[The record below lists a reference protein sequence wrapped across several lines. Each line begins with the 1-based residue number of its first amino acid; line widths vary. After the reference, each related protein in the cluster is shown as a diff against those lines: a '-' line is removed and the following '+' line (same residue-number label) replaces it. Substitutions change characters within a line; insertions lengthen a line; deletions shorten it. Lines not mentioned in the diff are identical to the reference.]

1 MDDWGADTAVNEA
14 VCRLAAAGR
23 ISATSAQVGGPA
35 WRSGLADLRGLD
47 AARMDVG
54 LHLDFTEHPLDAAQ
68 RRPLAR
74 LIALALARRLDVRAL
89 RREIAAQLDAFE
101 DGLGRPPAHVDGHQH
116 VHQLPQLRDALWAE
130 LQARYGPAAQ
140 RPWLRV
146 SLPPRSRW
154 RDAGGK
160 AAVIGALGGAA
171 LAREARARGWPHSR
185 RLLGIAR
192 FDGDEAR
199 YAAQLQGW
207 LSDAQ
212 DGDVLM
218 CHPAV
223 PRDAATGGD
232 AIVRDAA
239 PTLDALAHARAAE
252 WRVWSGP
259 GLPDRLRQA
268 GVAVCPL
275 QT

>member
-1 MDDWGADTAVNEA
+1 MDATVNEA
-14 VCRLAAAGR
+14 VCRLAEAGR

-35 WRSGLADLRGLD
+35 WRSGLAALRGLD
-47 AARMDVG
+47 AAHIGIG

-68 RRPLAR
+68 RRPLGR
-74 LIALALARRLDVRAL
+74 LIALALARRLDGAAL

-116 VHQLPQLRDALWAE
+116 VHQLPQLREALWAE
-130 LQARYGPAAQ
+130 LQARYGAASQ

-146 SLPPRSRW
+146 SRPPASRW

-171 LAREARARGWPHSR
+171 LAREAAARGWPHSR

-192 FDGDEAR
+192 FDGDAAR
-199 YAAQLQGW
+199 YAGQLQGW
-207 LSDAQ
+207 LKEVQ

-223 PRDAATGGD
+223 PQHAAAGADAKGDAEGD

-239 PTLDALAHARAAE
+239 SALSRAREAE
-252 WRVWSGP
+252 WRVWGAADVA
-259 GLPDRLRQA
+259 GWLRAA
-268 GVAVCPL
+268 GVVLAPRAS
-275 QT
+275 